1 MALRYSKGFHKEKR
15 KGRHMLGAISCGEL
29 PQTEASYARGYLL
42 AVMLGHHS
50 DNGMGL
56 PRQVMAFCRE
66 HSQTGTNLARS
77 YLLAIRRLD
86 GVPREI
92 ADLCGEHSQTEA
104 SSARNYFLA
113 IALRP
118 SLRLTLLGAFLGQR
132 LL

>member
-1 MALRYSKGFHKEKR
+1 MADSPHTTWAARSFPK
-15 KGRHMLGAISCGEL
+15 
-29 PQTEASYARGYLL
+29 TEASYARGYLL

-56 PRQVMAFCRE
+56 PRQVAAFCGE

-104 SSARNYFLA
+104 SPARNYFLA
-113 IALRP
+113 IALGP

>member
-1 MALRYSKGFHKEKR
+1 MPLKLTRRSVLKGLAGVALPLPLLEAMGQTAAEETPKR
-15 KGRHMLGAISCGEL
+15 FCGL
-29 PQTEASYARGYLL
+29 YIA
-42 AVMLGHHS
+42 
-50 DNGMGL
+50 NGMAL
-56 PRQVMAFCRE
+56 PRQVAAFCGE

-104 SSARNYFLA
+104 SSARNYSLA
-113 IALRP
+113 IALGP
-118 SLRLTLLGAFLGQR
+118 SLRLTLLGAYLGQR